1 MTMEQSEAVE
11 EEGAM
16 SGRWAR
22 RFFRLWTGQA
32 FSLIGSA
39 LVQWAL
45 MFWLAVTTGSPRV
58 LAIAGVMGL
67 LPQVLLAPFAGVYV
81 DRLDR
86 KRVMLFA
93 DLLTA
98 ASTAFLMVL
107 FAMGYSDLW
116 YVFVVM
122 FFRSSMQAFHWPA
135 MQASTTLM
143 VPEQN
148 LARING
154 LNQMIIGLSSIL
166 GPALGA
172 VLYIALPM
180 YLVLA
185 VDVLTAG
192 VAIVVLLAIKIPE
205 IRKETAHPK
214 ASILRDLAESF
225 RYLRSWKGALLIISM
240 FSVVNFLITP
250 AITFFN
256 LLTLYHFGQGPY
268 EAALID
274 AIAGIGMI
282 VGGIALG
289 IWGGTKRKIVT
300 GMGAMTIAGG
310 GVLFIGILPPSGY
323 LLAVAATSLVGIAI
337 AIVNGVVMAIL
348 QRGVRA
354 DVQGRVFAIVGSI
367 ASAMSPLGLAV
378 SGPIAAAFGVQAW
391 FISGGMFM
399 IAVGVAAF
407 FFPAVMRV
415 EDQIAEPI
423 VVAGQEY
430 A

>member
-1 MTMEQSEAVE
+1 MERSEAGQE
-11 EEGAM
+11 KNR
-16 SGRWAR
+16 SLNDRWAR

-45 MFWLAVTTGSPRV
+45 MFWLAVTTGSPIV

-67 LPQVLLAPFAGVYV
+67 LPQVLLAPVAGVYV
-81 DRLDR
+81 DRLNR

-98 ASTAFLMVL
+98 ASTAILMVL

-116 YVFVVM
+116 FVFVVM

-143 VPEQN
+143 VPEQS

-154 LNQMIIGLSSIL
+154 LNQMILGLSSIL

-172 VLYIALPM
+172 VLYVALPM

-185 VDVLTAG
+185 VDVLTAA
-192 VAIVVLLAIKIPE
+192 VAIVVLLATKIPE
-205 IRKETAHPK
+205 IRKVSARAK
-214 ASILRDLAESF
+214 ISILGDLAESF
-225 RYLRSWKGALLIISM
+225 RYLRSWKGALIIISM

-300 GMGAMTIAGG
+300 GMGAMAIAGG
-310 GVLFIGILPPSGY
+310 GVLFIGILPPGGF
-323 LLAVAATSLVGIAI
+323 LLAVAATLLVGIAI
-337 AIVNGVVMAIL
+337 AIVNGIVMTIL

-354 DVQGRVFAIVGSI
+354 DIQGRVFALVGSI
-367 ASAMSPLGLAV
+367 AGAMSPLGLAV

-391 FISGGMFM
+391 FIAGGLFM
-399 IAVGVAAF
+399 AVAGVAALF
-407 FFPAVMRV
+407 VPVIMRV
-415 EDQIAEPI
+415 EDHVAEPV